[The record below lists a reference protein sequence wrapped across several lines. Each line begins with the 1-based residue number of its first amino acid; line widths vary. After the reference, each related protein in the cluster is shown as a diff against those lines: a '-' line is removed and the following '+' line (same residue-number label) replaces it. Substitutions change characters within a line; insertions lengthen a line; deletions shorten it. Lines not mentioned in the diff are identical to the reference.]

1 MLCVGLC
8 ISVRKTHKSLSSSLP
23 DFGQLHNTLKRILDG
38 LWLLFVVL
46 SEIVFGFDA
55 FTILAPLLTLIL
67 AASFA
72 IGPVIG
78 NLFMAIGH
86 VLFFL
91 NYDVGDRIAINI
103 MGDKRM
109 VVDVQQIT
117 LVSTIGITMYKEQV
131 HSAH

>member
-1 MLCVGLC
+1 
-8 ISVRKTHKSLSSSLP
+8 
-23 DFGQLHNTLKRILDG
+23 
-38 LWLLFVVL
+38 VVL

-78 NLFMAIGH
+78 NLFMSIGH

-91 NYDVGDRIAINI
+91 NYDVGHRIAINI
-103 MGDKRM
+103 TGDKRM
-109 VVDVQQIT
+109 VDVQQIT
-117 LVSTIGITMYKEQV
+117 LVSTTGITIYNEQV
-131 HSAH
+131 HSANWLVIALSV